1 MILGNNLL
9 LSSHFR
15 VSKDHLSGKGRVMV
29 SICSFL
35 FGGFLAE
42 LMIFN
47 QISRPLIIISF
58 IIMNYVQLMVLS
70 CLPVI
75 VE

>member
-1 MILGNNLL
+1 MVLGNHLL

-15 VSKDHLSGKGRVMV
+15 FPEDHPSGRGRVMFL
-29 SICSFL
+29 ICSFL

-47 QISRPLIIISF
+47 QISKPLIIISF
-58 IIMNYVQLMVLS
+58 RIMNYVQLMALS
-70 CLPVI
+70 CLSVI

>member
-1 MILGNNLL
+1 MILGNNFL

-15 VSKDHLSGKGRVMV
+15 FSKDHPSGKGRVMF
-29 SICSFL
+29 SRRSFL

-58 IIMNYVQLMVLS
+58 RIMNYVQLMVLS

-75 VE
+75 AE

>member
-1 MILGNNLL
+1 MVLGNHLL

-15 VSKDHLSGKGRVMV
+15 FPKDHPSGGGRVMFFNMF
-29 SICSFL
+29 IL

-58 IIMNYVQLMVLS
+58 RIMNYVQLMVLS
-70 CLPVI
+70 CLSVI
-75 VE
+75 VD